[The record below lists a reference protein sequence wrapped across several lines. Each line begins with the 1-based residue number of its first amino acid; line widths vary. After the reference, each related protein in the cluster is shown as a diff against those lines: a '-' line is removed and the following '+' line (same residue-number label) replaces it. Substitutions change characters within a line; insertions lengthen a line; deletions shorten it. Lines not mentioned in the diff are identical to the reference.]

1 MVGKA
6 KPKTTKP
13 NQRQPSQPK
22 TTQPGQDSPNM
33 KLNIHC
39 GVKDCSHIMTVNSKL
54 NKSWIS
60 LSELSTLND
69 RTTETTVRFMMRKHY
84 DTEHNEVAYPK
95 EIEKTV
101 RKKTTQE
108 EESESEVRKKTTQE
122 ESEECFSTSVED
134 VEDEVLPGLPKIPVE
149 DEVLPGLPKILPI
162 AFPAPDSRFAGM
174 QSGNNR
180 FPACTKLR
188 EIINMKIITVLRR
201 ERLARDTAAAEAS
214 LAALDL
220 VENNID
226 SDDDDWS
233 AYFSSL
239 GMPDIPDIPDIPDMD
254 DLMEEPTLVVPTLV
268 VPTVPTLQ
276 NRHRRRG
283 RVPIDPLTST
293 EEAILAGLIAASP
306 ENKVKIRQRYMSR
319 RRVRA
324 RLGI

>member
-33 KLNIHC
+33 KLNIRC

-149 DEVLPGLPKILPI
+149 DEVLPRLPKIPVEDEVLPGLPKILPI

-174 QSGNNR
+174 QSGK
-180 FPACTKLR
+180 PEQPVEQKKTKWAELPKAMQPFC
-188 EIINMKIITVLRR
+188 NSV
-201 ERLARDTAAAEAS
+201 ERS
-214 LAALDL
+214 
-220 VENNID
+220 I
-226 SDDDDWS
+226 
-233 AYFSSL
+233 
-239 GMPDIPDIPDIPDMD
+239 
-254 DLMEEPTLVVPTLV
+254 
-268 VPTVPTLQ
+268 
-276 NRHRRRG
+276 
-283 RVPIDPLTST
+283 
-293 EEAILAGLIAASP
+293 
-306 ENKVKIRQRYMSR
+306 R
-319 RRVRA
+319 RRVEIMPEMDKHNKLVVDKFTKALAAIPPAVAKMEKEIQVGPLFHLWWNSSYCTVSRFAGKQTPVSSRMRA
-324 RLGI
+324 CISISPLVESPVLHCKTPH

>member
-1 MVGKA
+1 MA
-6 KPKTTKP
+6 
-13 NQRQPSQPK
+13 
-22 TTQPGQDSPNM
+22 
-33 KLNIHC
+33 
-39 GVKDCSHIMTVNSKL
+39 GVKNLAVFVPPL
-54 NKSWIS
+54 
-60 LSELSTLND
+60 
-69 RTTETTVRFMMRKHY
+69 
-84 DTEHNEVAYPK
+84 
-95 EIEKTV
+95 
-101 RKKTTQE
+101 
-108 EESESEVRKKTTQE
+108 
-122 ESEECFSTSVED
+122 
-134 VEDEVLPGLPKIPVE
+134 
-149 DEVLPGLPKILPI
+149 

-220 VENNID
+220 VENNNINID

-239 GMPDIPDIPDIPDMD
+239 GMPDMPDMD
-254 DLMEEPTLVVPTLV
+254 DLHMEEPLVVPPLV
-268 VPTVPTLQ
+268 VPIVPLPPLVVPLQ

>member
-1 MVGKA
+1 MA
-6 KPKTTKP
+6 
-13 NQRQPSQPK
+13 
-22 TTQPGQDSPNM
+22 
-33 KLNIHC
+33 
-39 GVKDCSHIMTVNSKL
+39 GVKNLAV
-54 NKSWIS
+54 
-60 LSELSTLND
+60 
-69 RTTETTVRFMMRKHY
+69 F
-84 DTEHNEVAYPK
+84 VA
-95 EIEKTV
+95 
-101 RKKTTQE
+101 
-108 EESESEVRKKTTQE
+108 
-122 ESEECFSTSVED
+122 
-134 VEDEVLPGLPKIPVE
+134 
-149 DEVLPGLPKILPI
+149 PI
-162 AFPAPDSRFAGM
+162 APFPAPIAPLEQE

-268 VPTVPTLQ
+268 VPTLVVPTVPTLVVPTLQ

>member
-1 MVGKA
+1 
-6 KPKTTKP
+6 
-13 NQRQPSQPK
+13 
-22 TTQPGQDSPNM
+22 
-33 KLNIHC
+33 
-39 GVKDCSHIMTVNSKL
+39 
-54 NKSWIS
+54 
-60 LSELSTLND
+60 
-69 RTTETTVRFMMRKHY
+69 
-84 DTEHNEVAYPK
+84 
-95 EIEKTV
+95 
-101 RKKTTQE
+101 
-108 EESESEVRKKTTQE
+108 
-122 ESEECFSTSVED
+122 
-134 VEDEVLPGLPKIPVE
+134 
-149 DEVLPGLPKILPI
+149 
-162 AFPAPDSRFAGM
+162 
-174 QSGNNR
+174 
-180 FPACTKLR
+180 
-188 EIINMKIITVLRR
+188 MKIITVLRR

-268 VPTVPTLQ
+268 VPTVPTLVVPTLQ

-306 ENKVKIRQRYMSR
+306 ENKVKIRQRYMSK

-324 RLGI
+324 RLGM